1 MTNETAVDSLFA
13 AAANGD
19 PQAKQQIFAAVY
31 GELRRLAER
40 ELRRQ
45 GAALTLSPT
54 TLLHEAY
61 LHFGRRTGIAF
72 PDRARFMA
80 YASRAM
86 RGLIVDY
93 ARERLAQKRGGGAE
107 VTSLRPEAD
116 TAIADPELA
125 AIGDALEELT
135 RLDPQLAELVD
146 LKFFCGLTFAQIAA
160 LRSVSERTVQ
170 RDWERARMLLYKSIR
185 AGLPR

>member
-1 MTNETAVDSLFA
+1 MLKETAVDALFA

-19 PQAKQQIFAAVY
+19 PEARQQIFAAVY

-40 ELRRQ
+40 ELRRA
-45 GAALTLSPT
+45 GPRLTISPT

-61 LHFGRRTGIAF
+61 LDLGKRTGIVF
-72 PDRARFMA
+72 PDRGRFMA

-86 RGLIVDY
+86 RGLIIDY

-107 VTSLRPEAD
+107 VTSLLPDAAD
-116 TAIADPELA
+116 FATNDPELT
-125 AIGDALEELT
+125 AIGDALEDLGRRDT
-135 RLDPQLAELVD
+135 QLAELVD

-160 LRSVSERTVQ
+160 LRAVSERTIQ
-170 RDWERARMLLYKSIR
+170 RDWERARMLLYRSIR
-185 AGLPR
+185 R